1 MLVFGILLIASMVL
15 MPAGIFGTL
24 DAALARLSRRRGVRP

>member
-1 MLVFGILLIASMVL
+1 MVL

-24 DAALARLSRRRGVRP
+24 DAAIARLSRRGGGRP